1 MTALP
6 RVIQGLIVFSTVL
19 GAVFLWQAYPVL
31 PTDAFGFVAF
41 GWVLFVVDCILT
53 VVRPLASYYLG
64 VVLAVVALGSTLS
77 EPAHFTLVES
87 GNLLASATIVL
98 GSTAE
103 ILLAATGVYYL
114 LTRRRTKLQREPG
127 GNSQV

>member
-1 MTALP
+1 LTALP

-41 GWVLFVVDCILT
+41 GWVLFVIDCILT
-53 VVRPLASYYLG
+53 FVRPLASYYLG

-98 GSTAE
+98 GSAAE